1 MTGRAACVRCRPISP
16 LTRHVSCVFRPIPRS
31 SAASSRSPRRSAW
44 SSRPSPSPSGA
55 FPWSPEPLPLGLWG
69 YAPASFC
76 VECHQSQTA
85 AWRKQAHA
93 HSVQTLQREGRL
105 LPECLT
111 CHSEYFRMTNQFALL
126 PAGEDGVQCATCH
139 GDGLLH
145 SVSSRKEQVFRK
157 VPEDLCQSCHNQERD
172 PDCVAG
178 YQSACLV
185 FAEAPPEG
193 QMIRGIQTTPR
204 GRRTP
209 PAPRPGRSRQ
219 AP

>member
-1 MTGRAACVRCRPISP
+1 MLYGREDRVRDPVLFFSCARRDPAGSPKRQTQTSKPWRHRCKPSSLTISTHYP
-16 LTRHVSCVFRPIPRS
+16 D
-31 SAASSRSPRRSAW
+31 
-44 SSRPSPSPSGA
+44 
-55 FPWSPEPLPLGLWG
+55 EP
-69 YAPASFC
+69 
-76 VECHQSQTA
+76 
-85 AWRKQAHA
+85 
-93 HSVQTLQREGRL
+93 
-105 LPECLT
+105 
-111 CHSEYFRMTNQFALL
+111 QFALL
-126 PAGEDGVQCATCH
+126 PASEDGVQCATCH

-209 PAPRPGRSRQ
+209 PAPAAGP
-219 AP
+219 